1 MELYIR
7 LALLGLF
14 LLTFITQLYYLIA
27 QQRSLSTYKPTADLP
42 LTDLPVSVIISA
54 RNEEKNLQQ
63 NLPAILE
70 QNHPDFEVIV
80 VNDCSTDDSENILT
94 AFKNQYPHLKIVTK
108 NEHVRFKTGK
118 KFALTLGIKAAKH
131 EHLLFT
137 DADCVPAS
145 KNWITYMAG
154 QFTNPKTQIV
164 LGFSPYFETK
174 NFLNSLIRFETL
186 KTAISYL
193 SAALNNNAY
202 MGIGRNL
209 AYTKTLFFSSKGFAS
224 HMHVISGDDDLFVN
238 QNATPYNTA
247 IEINPDAFVF
257 SSAKT
262 SLAGLYMQKK
272 RHMGVGSLYKGR
284 HRRMLS
290 FDALS
295 GLLFYPLFMLCIV
308 LNIEPLWV
316 LGVFILR
323 WVIQLVIYKN
333 IFKKLLAAAQLW
345 YLPLIDFVYYI
356 YISVFGLIGTLSRT
370 KQWK

>member
-14 LLTFITQLYYLIA
+14 LLTFIVQLYYLIT
-27 QQRSLSTYKPTADLP
+27 QHRLLSTYQPTAELP
-42 LTDLPVSVIISA
+42 EPSVPVSVIISA
-54 RNEEKNLQQ
+54 RNEEKNLIE
-63 NLPAILE
+63 NLPAILD
-70 QNHPDFEVIV
+70 QDYPNFEVVV
-80 VNDCSTDDSENILT
+80 VNDCSTDDSETVLT
-94 AFKNQYPHLKIVTK
+94 GFKQQYPHLKIVTK

-118 KFALTLGIKAAKH
+118 KFALTLGIKAAAN
-131 EHLLFT
+131 EYLLFT

-145 KNWITYMAG
+145 KNWITYMAA
-154 QFTNPKTQIV
+154 QFVTPKTQIV
-164 LGFSPYFETK
+164 LGYSPYFETK

-209 AYTKTLFFSSKGFAS
+209 AYTKTLFFASKGFAA
-224 HMHVISGDDDLFVN
+224 HMHVISGDDDLFIN
-238 QNATPYNTA
+238 QNATPNNTA
-247 IEINPDAFVF
+247 IEVNPDAFVF

-262 SLAGLYMQKK
+262 TFGGLFRQKK
-272 RHMGVGSLYKGR
+272 RHMGVGKLYKAK

-295 GLLFYPLFMLCIV
+295 GLLFYPLFILCIV
-308 LNIEPLWV
+308 FNVEPLWV
-316 LGVFILR
+316 SGVFIMR
-323 WVIQLVIYKN
+323 WIAQLVVYKN
-333 IFKKLLAAAQLW
+333 IFKKLAAAAQLW

-356 YISVFGLIGTLSRT
+356 YISVFGLIGTLIKT